1 MIENVRGLVSHNNG
15 KTIKEI
21 ITLLNESELY
31 DVKYRIMNAVHYDVP
46 QKRERVII
54 IGVLKKYGVKFKYPK
69 KSDYIFTVGD
79 ALKNVPKSVGSK
91 YSDKKKELFRL
102 IPQGGC
108 WINLP
113 KDKQKEYLG
122 KSYTSGGGKR
132 GILRRL
138 SLDKPSL
145 TILCSP
151 SQKQTERC
159 HPTKIRPLTIRESA
173 RIQTFPDDYVFFG
186 SISSQYKQIGNA
198 VPVKLAYNLGHSII
212 RYLKKCIIS

>member
-1 MIENVRGLVSHNNG
+1 
-15 KTIKEI
+15 
-21 ITLLNESELY
+21 LY
-31 DVKYRIMNAVHYDVP
+31 DVKYKVLNAVNYGVP

-54 IGVLKKYGVKFKYPK
+54 IGVLKKYGVEFKYPTE
-69 KSDYIFTVGD
+69 SEHIATVGD
-79 ALKNVPKSVGSK
+79 ALENVPKSAGGK

-113 KDKQKEYLG
+113 EDKQKEYLG

-138 SLDKPSL
+138 SLNEPSL

-159 HPTKIRPLTIRESA
+159 HPTKTRPFTIRESA
-173 RIQTFPDDYVFFG
+173 RIQTFPDEYEFFG
-186 SISSQYKQIGNA
+186 SVASQYKQVGNA
-198 VPVKLAYNLGHSII
+198 VPVKLAYKLGRSIV
-212 RYLKKCIIS
+212 RCLNKCVDS